1 MRARV
6 GRTVSAFALAAL
18 LGIGIAEAEPLRA
31 VRQNGNPANRVD
43 MVILGDGYTAAEL
56 QQYGADVE
64 ALTTALFSE
73 EPFRTYQRYFNVH
86 RVDVVSSQSG
96 SDHPA
101 SGVSRETALQSTYD
115 CAGITRLICVDLG
128 AVNDVLV
135 RSVSSDSRDIIVV
148 LVNDPEYGGSG
159 GAVVVGSVHPAVAEI
174 MLHELGHTLGLL
186 ADEYDTDSYM
196 CNTYGEPS
204 AANVT
209 VETDRSQI
217 KWSRWILAAT
227 PVPTETFDA
236 GVPGLYAGA
245 DYCPQGKYRPTYD
258 SKMRSLDRPFEQINS
273 EALTKHLYDFVS
285 PIDEVVRRTVWDGK
299 SSAEVLT
306 VRTPK
311 PLTHKL
317 QVRWFVDGKLASV
330 TSTVILQAGPL
341 TPGTHR
347 VELTVF
353 DPTTFVRNDLEKVLQ
368 ESSSWDVSVAAV
380 YVREVVPSVAD
391 AYVRAGIWR
400 RTNFA
405 STPTLASKLGTFEDN
420 TREGYLKFDISRINA
435 GDRVLLRLY
444 GRLSAAAAG
453 GVRTGVHAV
462 SDTSWDENTVTW
474 KTRPV
479 AGALLGTLAV
489 NGIAAQWVEVEITTF
504 VQSQRAAGHQVVS
517 LALRNAI
524 RTTPYAVFNSRRMA
538 ATQVVLPQTPH
549 WAPIPAPG
557 AYSSESRPV

>member
-1 MRARV
+1 MEAGMRVKV
-6 GRTVSAFALAAL
+6 GQTGSSCAFALAAL
-18 LGIGIAEAEPLRA
+18 LGSGLAEAEPLHA

-43 MVILGDGYTAAEL
+43 IVILGDGYTAAGL
-56 QQYGADVE
+56 QHYGADVE
-64 ALTTALFSE
+64 ALTTALFSQ
-73 EPFRTYQRYFNVH
+73 EPFRAYQRYFNVH
-86 RVDVVSSQSG
+86 RIDVVSAQSG

-101 SGVSRETALQSTYD
+101 SGVWRDTALQSTYD
-115 CAGITRLICVDLG
+115 CAGVTRLICVDQG

-159 GAVVVGSVHPAVAEI
+159 GAVAVGSVHPAVAEI

-186 ADEYDTDSYM
+186 ADEYDTDSDR
-196 CNTYGEPS
+196 CTTGWEPS

-209 VETDRSQI
+209 IATDRRRI
-217 KWSRWILAAT
+217 KWSKWILAAT

-236 GVPGLYAGA
+236 GVPGLYEGA
-245 DYCPQGKYRPTYD
+245 DYCPRGKYRPTYD
-258 SKMRSLDRPFEQINS
+258 SKMRSLDRPFEQINT
-273 EALTKHLYDFVS
+273 EALTKHVYDFVS
-285 PIDEVVRRTVWDGK
+285 PIDEVVRQTVWDGTAP
-299 SSAEVLT
+299 AEVLK
-306 VRTPK
+306 VRTPR

-330 TSTVILQAGPL
+330 TSTLILQAGPL
-341 TPGTHR
+341 TPGAHH
-347 VELTVF
+347 VQLTVF
-353 DPTTFVRNDLEKVLQ
+353 DPTTFVRNDPEKVLQ
-368 ESSSWDVSVAAV
+368 ESSSWDVSVAAA
-380 YVREVVPSVAD
+380 YVREAVPSVAD
-391 AYVRAGIWR
+391 VYVRAGIWH

-405 STPTLASKLGTFEDN
+405 STPTLESKLGTFEVN
-420 TREGYLKFDISRINA
+420 TRESYLKFDISRVNA

-444 GRLSAAAAG
+444 ARLSAAADG

-474 KTRPV
+474 KTRPA

-489 NGIAAQWVEVEITTF
+489 NGIAAQWVEVEITAF
-504 VQSQRAAGHQVVS
+504 VQSQRAAGHQIVS

-538 ATQVVLPQTPH
+538 GSHPELVILH
-549 WAPIPAPG
+549 K
-557 AYSSESRPV
+557 